1 MLAAGRACVAVQTRI
16 TLRPGLAVCMENGES
31 HLSFSLCLEYLVKI
45 SPGEGEG
52 GRAARHP
59 SQVFY
64 FVITEERSQA
74 ADSALPPATLE
85 QY

>member
-1 MLAAGRACVAVQTRI
+1 MFK
-16 TLRPGLAVCMENGES
+16 LAVSIQETQVVCKS
-31 HLSFSLCLEYLVKI
+31 HLSISLCLEYLVKI

-74 ADSALPPATLE
+74 ADSALPPATPE